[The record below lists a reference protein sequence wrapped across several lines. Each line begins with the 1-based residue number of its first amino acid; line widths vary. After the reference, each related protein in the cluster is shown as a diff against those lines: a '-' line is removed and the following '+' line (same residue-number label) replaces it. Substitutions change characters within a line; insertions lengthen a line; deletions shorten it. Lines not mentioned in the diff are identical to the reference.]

1 MADRWIERFR
11 EEALPKLVEEFS
23 PENVL
28 IFGSR
33 ASGSAEENSDIDVI
47 VVSSYFADMP
57 FLRRMPCVLKK
68 VPFVK
73 HVDYLCYTP
82 DEYERIKDE
91 SVIIMDAL
99 ENSMELVRGE

>member
-1 MADRWIERFR
+1 MADWWVERFR
-11 EEALPKLVEEFS
+11 GEALPKIVEEFN
-23 PENVL
+23 PESVL

-57 FLRRMPCVLKK
+57 FLRRMPYVLRK

-91 SVIIMDAL
+91 SAIIMDAL
-99 ENSMELVRGE
+99 ENSVELVT

>member
-1 MADRWIERFR
+1 MADRWVERFR
-11 EEALPKLVEEFS
+11 EEALPKIVEEFK
-23 PENVL
+23 PESVL

-57 FLRRMPCVLKK
+57 FLRRMPYVLRK
-68 VPFVK
+68 VPFIK

-91 SVIIMDAL
+91 SAIIMDAL
-99 ENSMELVRGE
+99 ENSVELVT